1 MPFLNKDRQKKQR
14 NVLDKPSAFAPREK
28 KRFPA
33 EPAEA
38 AQSQESVRPHRRP
51 RANRVIAILIVLSL
65 AVSIAQIAFQV
76 FFSREDLVTLVS
88 GTANASGIVSIVYF
102 ALVFLNLL
110 GLCLVIWEDHKGNVF
125 EARMIIRVLVVL
137 LIAGLLVFVALN
149 GINWTASFYVY
160 QFLCVIAY
168 QIYNDPNLS
177 RPPRF
182 LNPFKEGKL
191 ARAKVY
197 ELDPEHRGY
206 IPLNFFNLF
215 WIFIVASVIG
225 LCMETVFCLLVNG
238 VLKDRAGLLWGPF
251 SPIYGFGAVLM
262 TVALNRYWYRNV
274 PSIFVIAG
282 FIGAAFE
289 FFVSWYMETAFG
301 VKAWDYSGAFLS
313 LQGRTDFAHFC
324 AWGLLG
330 VLWIRVILP
339 EVMRIVELIAF
350 RWRAFVTVA
359 ALVFMVVNAV
369 MTLLCVDC
377 WSQRE
382 AGLPVQTE
390 MQQFFAEHFDD
401 EFMEKRFASMH
412 MSEESALRAQDGR

>member
-1 MPFLNKDRQKKQR
+1 M
-14 NVLDKPSAFAPREK
+14 
-28 KRFPA
+28 
-33 EPAEA
+33 
-38 AQSQESVRPHRRP
+38 
-51 RANRVIAILIVLSL
+51 
-65 AVSIAQIAFQV
+65 
-76 FFSREDLVTLVS
+76 
-88 GTANASGIVSIVYF
+88 
-102 ALVFLNLL
+102 NLL

-182 LNPFKEGKL
+182 LNPFEEGKL

-215 WIFIVASVIG
+215 WIFMVASVIG
-225 LCMETVFCLLVNG
+225 LCMEMVFCLLVNG
-238 VLKDRAGLLWGPF
+238 VWKDRAGLLWGPF

-274 PSIFVIAG
+274 PFIFVVAG
-282 FIGAAFE
+282 VIGAAFE
-289 FFVSWYMETAFG
+289 FFVSWYMETSFG

-313 LQGRTDFAHFC
+313 IQGRTDFAHFC
-324 AWGLLG
+324 AWGMLG
-330 VLWIRVILP
+330 VLWIRIILP
-339 EVMRIVELIAF
+339 EVMRIVELIPF
-350 RWRAFVTVA
+350 RWRALVTVA
-359 ALVFMVVNAV
+359 ALVFMIVNAV

-382 AGLPVQTE
+382 AGFPVQNE

-412 MSEESALRAQDGR
+412 MSEESALRAQDGS

>member
-1 MPFLNKDRQKKQR
+1 MAFFGKGKQKKQHQ
-14 NVLDKPSAFAPREK
+14 VLDKPTAFAPREK
-28 KRFPA
+28 KRDAQEKPA
-33 EPAEA
+33 AAER
-38 AQSQESVRPHRRP
+38 EHERKRHRP
-51 RANRVIAILIVLSL
+51 RANRVIATLIVLSL
-65 AVSIAQIAFQV
+65 AVSIAQVALQV
-76 FFSREDLVTLVS
+76 LFSMEDLVTLIG
-88 GTANASGIVSIVYF
+88 GTATSPGIVSVVYL
-102 ALVFLNLL
+102 ALVGLNVI
-110 GLCLVIWEDHKGNVF
+110 GLVLVIWCDHKGDVF
-125 EARMIIRVLVVL
+125 RARMLIRVLVVL

-149 GINWTASFYVY
+149 GVNWAASFYLY
-160 QFLCVIAY
+160 QFICVVAY

-225 LCMETVFCLLVNG
+225 LCMEMVFCLLVNG
-238 VLKDRAGLLWGPF
+238 VWKDRAGLLWGPF

-274 PSIFVIAG
+274 PFIFVIAG
-282 FIGAAFE
+282 LIGAAFE

-301 VKAWDYSGAFLS
+301 VTAWDYSGAFLS
-313 LQGRTDFAHFC
+313 IQGRTDFAHFC
-324 AWGLLG
+324 AWGMLG
-330 VLWIRVILP
+330 VLWIRIILP
-339 EVMRIVELIAF
+339 EVMRIVELIPF

-359 ALVFMVVNAV
+359 ALVFMIVNAV

-382 AGLPVQTE
+382 AGFPVETE
-390 MQQFFAEHFDD
+390 MQQFFAEHYDD
-401 EFMEKRFASMH
+401 AFMEKRFASMH
-412 MSEESALRAQDGR
+412 MNAESALRAQSGQ